1 MANTVSKC
9 LRKQSKFRY
18 CHLHVSCTIAHAQ
31 KKNGRIGEAS
41 KENSPLNVCQTNK
54 G

>member
-1 MANTVSKC
+1 MFKKAVKISLLSLTCILYNC
-9 LRKQSKFRY
+9 A
-18 CHLHVSCTIAHAQ
+18 CT